1 MTTPPIYGQPD
12 PDPVDPPVAV
22 YGLGRMGLPLAAVI
36 ADRVGN
42 VVGVDIDSSVV
53 RAVND
58 GDSPIPN
65 EPGLDELVARTVRT
79 GALRATTDASA
90 AAHHARAHV
99 VIVPTTVSDH
109 EPSLDA
115 LEAAVESIGAG
126 LAAGDAVFVECT
138 VPPGTCRD
146 LVTPRLEDVSGL
158 DRSSFGVAFCP
169 ERTSSGRAI
178 RDIRG
183 AYPKVVG
190 GTDGAATAAARR
202 FYRRVTDA
210 EIHAVADATT
220 AEAVKLFEGM
230 YRDVNIALANE
241 LGRVAESLG
250 IDGRETIAV
259 ANGQPYC
266 EIHDPGPGVGGH
278 CIPYYPW
285 FLMDAT
291 ERPTPLLRTAR
302 AVNESMPTHTVERL
316 TDLVAAEATVLLLGV
331 SYRPGVAGT
340 DHSPAIP
347 IARELAERGRHV
359 MACDPH
365 VSAADR
371 PELPA
376 RWVSLDEASDVTA
389 DAVCV
394 VTPHEAFE
402 SLDWAA
408 FEDTPVLDARDGV
421 DGLETAVT
429 IGDGR
434 S

>member
-1 MTTPPIYGQPD
+1 MTRPIYGRSES
-12 PDPVDPPVAV
+12 VDPPVAV

-36 ADRVGN
+36 ADRVGD
-42 VVGVDIDSSVV
+42 VVGVDVDSAVV

-58 GDSPIPN
+58 GESPVPD

-79 GALRATTDASA
+79 GALRATTDAA
-90 AAHHARAHV
+90 AAASQARVHI
-99 VIVPTTVSDH
+99 VIVPTTVSER
-109 EPSLDA
+109 EPVLDA

-126 LAAGDAVFVECT
+126 LTAGDAVFVECT
-138 VPPGTCRD
+138 VPPGTCRN
-146 LVTPRLEDVSGL
+146 LVAPRVADASGL
-158 DRSSFGVAFCP
+158 DQSAFGVAFCP

-190 GTDGAATAAARR
+190 GTDDAATAAARR

-210 EIHAVADATT
+210 EIHTVADATT

-241 LGRVAESLG
+241 LARIAESLG

-302 AVNESMPTHTVERL
+302 AVNESMPTYTVERL
-316 TDLVAAEATVLLLGV
+316 TELVAAEATVLLLGV
-331 SYRPGVAGT
+331 AYRPGVAGT

-347 IARELAERGRHV
+347 IARELAERGRRV
-359 MACDPH
+359 VACDPH

-371 PELPA
+371 PALPA
-376 RWVSLDEASDVTA
+376 RWVSLDEVSDVAA

-408 FEDTPVLDARDGV
+408 FDAPVFDARDG
-421 DGLETAVT
+421 LEETTEAITV
-429 IGDGR
+429 GDGR
-434 S
+434 V